1 MKTGIHPTLHPV
13 VFVDVSTGD
22 KIISASTI
30 KSNETM
36 DIDGVSH
43 YVIKTDITSKSHPFF
58 TGEMRFVDL
67 KGRVDGFKKKQLF
80 AAEQKKLREERETK
94 KQKTEVPAGPG
105 KSYRELLR
113 EQQSA
118 LRAATKASTP
128 AQ

>member
-13 VFVDVSTGD
+13 VFIDVSTGD

-30 KSNETM
+30 TSKETLE
-36 DIDGVSH
+36 IDGVMH

-67 KGRVDGFKKKQLF
+67 KGRVDGFKKKMQH
-80 AAEQKKLREERETK
+80 AEEVQKKLQERAAK
-94 KQKTEVPAGPG
+94 KQKPAAITDT

-113 EQQSA
+113 EQQAA
-118 LRAATKASTP
+118 LREVNKTAAPT
-128 AQ
+128 Q

>member
-13 VFVDVSTGD
+13 VFIDVSTGD

-30 KSNETM
+30 TSKDTI

-67 KGRVDGFKKKQLF
+67 KGRVDGFKKKMQH
-80 AAEQKKLREERETK
+80 AEEAQKKLQERAAK
-94 KQKTEVPAGPG
+94 KQKPVAPTDA

-113 EQQSA
+113 EQQAA
-118 LRAATKASTP
+118 LREVTKASTP
-128 AQ
+128 SV

>member
-13 VFVDVSTGD
+13 VFIDVSTGD

-30 KSNETM
+30 TSKETIE
-36 DIDGVSH
+36 IDGVMH

-67 KGRVDGFKKKQLF
+67 KGRVDGFKKKLQH
-80 AAEQKKLREERETK
+80 AEEAQKKLQERAAK
-94 KQKTEVPAGPG
+94 KQKPAVVTDA

-113 EQQSA
+113 EQQAA
-118 LRAATKASTP
+118 LREVNKTAAPTR
-128 AQ
+128 

>member
-13 VFVDVSTGD
+13 VFIDVSTGD

-30 KSNETM
+30 TSKETIE
-36 DIDGVSH
+36 IDGVMH

-67 KGRVDGFKKKQLF
+67 KGRVDGFKKKMQH
-80 AAEQKKLREERETK
+80 AEEVQKKLQERAAK
-94 KQKTEVPAGPG
+94 KQKPAIAADA

-118 LRAATKASTP
+118 LREVNKTAAPT
-128 AQ
+128 Q